1 MSCTIDGGHWQE
13 IRQAGSGKGGW
24 VEGGYL
30 LRTLRGTKILIFIV
44 KTLSRG
50 AGSVIMCCRCI
61 CSCHCIS
68 VSVSDF
74 ATFVPTKTAHVAKRA
89 RAGVCVCVCEGAWQ
103 QLPLLLLQFLLPN
116 CYANVFMQIQF
127 EMQQHKACQGI
138 KDKRGRIA

>member
-1 MSCTIDGGHWQE
+1 M
-13 IRQAGSGKGGW
+13 
-24 VEGGYL
+24 

-74 ATFVPTKTAHVAKRA
+74 ATFVPTKTAHVAKGDK
-89 RAGVCVCVCEGAWQ
+89 AGVWCVGGGVAAAATAAAAVAVAKLLRKCFHANSIRNATTQ
-103 QLPLLLLQFLLPN
+103 SLPRN
-116 CYANVFMQIQF
+116 
-127 EMQQHKACQGI
+127 KG
-138 KDKRGRIA
+138 